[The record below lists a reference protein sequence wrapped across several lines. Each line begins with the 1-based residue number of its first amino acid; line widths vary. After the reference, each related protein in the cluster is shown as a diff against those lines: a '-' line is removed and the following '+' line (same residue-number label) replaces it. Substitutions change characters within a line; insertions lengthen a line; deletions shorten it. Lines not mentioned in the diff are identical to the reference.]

1 MWRTAINLW
10 ALLWEC
16 KLVQPLQKTVWR
28 FLKKLKIEVPFDL
41 AIPLLDIYPKDT
53 KSGSQRDIYSPHC
66 SIIYN
71 SQNMETT

>member
-16 KLVQPLQKTVWR
+16 KLLQPLQKTVWK
-28 FLKKLKIEVPFDL
+28 FLKTLKIKLPFDL
-41 AIPLLDIYPKDT
+41 AIPLLDIHSKDM

-66 SIIYN
+66 GIIYN
-71 SQNMETT
+71 SRNMETT